1 MTSQLWEK
9 EHDYPNTLLRA
20 VKAGFL
26 YFVGIIIVFIIAN
39 MY

>member
-1 MTSQLWEK
+1 MISQLWEK

-26 YFVGIIIVFIIAN
+26 YFVDIIIVFIIAN